1 MKRLK
6 LLSASTLALMMV
18 AGCNTV
24 AGLGKDLQAAG
35 GAISDTSTEV
45 KDFLVGTDGPVE
57 TASNDA
63 PDR

>member
-6 LLSASTLALMMV
+6 LLCGSVLALMMV

-35 GAISDTSTEV
+35 GAISETSVEV
-45 KDFLVGTDGPVE
+45 KDFLVGSDGPVE
-57 TASNDA
+57 TASNDKQ
-63 PDR
+63 DR